1 LTDTPTA
8 EEHHENTVRCDECGD
23 EIAESD
29 AHTEQYPGV
38 EGAVTL
44 YFCSEHTVRTCV
56 GP

>member
-1 LTDTPTA
+1 MNA
-8 EEHHENTVRCDECGD
+8 GMVACEECGN

-44 YFCSEHTVRTCV
+44 YFCPEHTVRTCV